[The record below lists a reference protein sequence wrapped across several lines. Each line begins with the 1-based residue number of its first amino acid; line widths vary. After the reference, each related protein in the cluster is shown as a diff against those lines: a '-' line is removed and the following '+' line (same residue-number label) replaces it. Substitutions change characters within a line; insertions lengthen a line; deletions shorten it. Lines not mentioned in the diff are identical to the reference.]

1 MTWWWVVGGGAL
13 LAWVGICLAI
23 SAALQRRNYYQAT
36 TQADSPVVYW
46 SGGTVV
52 IEGCELVI
60 RGWWREQRWPLA
72 SSNVAYVTGVDERLS
87 VTVLRGDRHRG
98 MHNCRPA
105 EAVYELVGRAL
116 RQRQPAAE

>member
-1 MTWWWVVGGGAL
+1 MSWLWVVGGGTL
-13 LAWVGICLAI
+13 LAWVGIFLAI
-23 SAALQRRNYYQAT
+23 SAALQRRNHFWAT
-36 TQADSPVVYW
+36 TQAVGPVVYW

-60 RGWWREQRWPLA
+60 RGWWSVQRWPLA
-72 SSNVAYVTGVDERLS
+72 STNVAYVDGVDGRLS

-105 EAVYELVGRAL
+105 EAVYELVGCAL
-116 RQRQPAAE
+116 RQRQPG